1 MILTS
6 LLSTITVA
14 AGVVAADAPRQQLDL
29 NGTWQFQ
36 RTDNLEKP
44 PQPENWK
51 TCEVP
56 GYLRGTDY
64 ERAWFR
70 RTFIVPESM
79 RGCRIKIRFGG
90 VKYNSRVLLNG
101 KHAGGCFGGYR
112 PFEVDVTDAVRFG
125 EENELLVGVHDWTG
139 LFTPGRVDLSDHPD
153 WSRMRSRPKDKI
165 LSPIGGIFE
174 SYGIWDD
181 VTLVAHPAIYVKDLF
196 IKPSVRQG
204 ELVVDY
210 VLENES
216 DEDVEVHI
224 TAAVEDAGQDVLSLP
239 GQSVRLPAGQTVAVT
254 LRQAWPDPRHWSH
267 VDPHL
272 YHLRTELS
280 SGDVLRTRFGF
291 REFWVDGHRFYLNGK
306 RVNLLATSW
315 WSPRTPMPRQEIRER
330 WETVKQMGCVA
341 FRTHT
346 QPWRSVHYDVADEVG
361 LLMINE
367 GAVWNDESVYRIN
380 DPVFWENYAAH
391 LKAMVDRDKNR
402 PSMIMWSLEN
412 EFYGGRLNDE
422 APAKADLVRMGE
434 LVRKW
439 DPTRPFFY
447 ESDGDPGGVADVIGI
462 HYPHEY
468 PDYTCW
474 PNEADWLA
482 EPQESAGH
490 HFTNGE
496 TEFFWRKNKPLYIG
510 EFLWLPSADPSWH
523 TVFFGDDAYLDY
535 RRYRN
540 MGKAESWRMQI
551 LGYRHHEVAGI
562 SPWTVIEGG
571 PLDDE
576 NYLCQA
582 HQFAYQKIAA
592 YCHDYDSRFFSGET
606 VARRLEVFNDLFD
619 RSNLTVAWTLS
630 AADEVV
636 DQGDETLE
644 LEAGDH
650 RMLTVDLHMP
660 QAMRRTPLAWK
671 ITIRRDDTQVFEHTY
686 EYAVFPPVKSKAT
699 AARIGLYD
707 PKETSAAAF
716 ERLGVAL
723 RPIASLTSELPELGV
738 LIIGAGALDREQQ
751 PALAIG
757 EVPPERQAL
766 MDFVGCGGRIL
777 VLRQD
782 AYPEGRFDVSL
793 AEHQSTMTFPLC
805 ADHPILLG
813 IEPGDLKFWRGDH
826 MVSSREIVR
835 PTKGGCTPIVVSG
848 SKQGIHHSPLLERR
862 IGGGAIIHSQL
873 RLVEKSGKEPTAD
886 RLLVN
891 ILQYLSNDFD
901 GAKVARH
908 KTAVIGG
915 SDEYHRFLRSVGLR
929 YDDLTNRLADTD
941 LSTYKLI
948 LCRDDLSHVETLKS
962 FVEQGGN
969 LLVHRPGRDAVEA
982 VCDAF
987 GSDLELQPYSGP
999 VTRAEGEFPLLNR
1012 IAREDLYWLGEHVG
1026 ISWSPTPRATEM
1038 ADGMFG
1044 KRIDNKSSRQFEV
1057 EQWELEGY
1065 IVERREPGVTFAT
1078 IGSASAEVDF
1088 LDAGTYVFGIVGRGT
1103 PCDGGWPMAR
1113 VSIDDVPLGQ
1123 TTIPSDGWQTSTV
1136 FGHVE
1141 KGRHR
1146 VSVAFINDQSNSEK
1160 HEDRNLYVD
1169 KVLVAFDP
1177 NPDASFLTSPP
1188 VTARIRR
1195 GQGQVV
1201 IDQLRWDTEQRNG
1214 RKATRY
1220 VSSLLTALGGDF
1232 TPRFCV
1238 TVECETLKPPPGMQ
1252 HFRVAGGIVSQATN
1266 GTIRGPIHVAV
1277 AGRYTMEL
1285 TARGTQ
1291 LDGIYP
1297 LVEIHLDGQ
1306 EQQQQQER
1314 LGQVQIAS
1322 DHWRSYP
1329 LSVQLPEG
1337 THELSLSFVNDA
1349 NRPGEADR
1357 NVMYDRMVFYR
1368 D

>member
-1 MILTS
+1 MILTN
-6 LLSTITVA
+6 LLLTIAVP
-14 AGVVAADAPRQQLDL
+14 AGASAADGPRQQLDL
-29 NGTWQFQ
+29 NGTWQYQ
-36 RTDNLEKP
+36 RTDDLEKGP
-44 PQPENWK
+44 RPENWK

-56 GYLRGTDY
+56 GYLRGSDY

-79 RGCRIKIRFGG
+79 RGNRIKIGFGG

-101 KHAGGCFGGYR
+101 KHVGGCFGGYR
-112 PFEVDVTDAVRFG
+112 PFDVDVTNAARFG

-139 LFTPGRVDLSDHPD
+139 VFTPGRVDLSDRPD
-153 WSRMRSRPKDKI
+153 WSRMRSRPKDKL

-181 VTLVAHPAIYVKDLF
+181 VALVAHPAAYVKDLF
-196 IKPSVRQG
+196 VKPSVRQG

-210 VLENES
+210 TLANES
-216 DEDVEVHI
+216 TQDVEVDI
-224 TAAVEDAGQDVLSLP
+224 TAVVDDRSQECLSLP

-254 LRQAWPDPRHWSH
+254 LRQAWPDPRRWSH

-272 YHLRTELS
+272 YHLRTKLS

-306 RVNLLATSW
+306 RINLLATSW
-315 WSPRTPMPRQEIRER
+315 WPPRTPMPREEIRER
-330 WETVKQMGCVA
+330 WETVKRIGCVA

-346 QPWRSVHYDVADEVG
+346 QPWRSAHYDVADEVG

-391 LKAMVDRDKNR
+391 LKAMLDRDKNR

-422 APAKADLVRMGE
+422 APAKADLVRMGK
-434 LVRKW
+434 LVRQW

-468 PDYTCW
+468 PEYTCW
-474 PNEADWLA
+474 PNEAYWLA
-482 EPQESAGH
+482 EPQQAAGH

-496 TEFFWRKNKPLYIG
+496 TVFFWRKNKPLYIG

-571 PLDDE
+571 PLDEE

-606 VARRLEVFNDLFD
+606 VARRLEAFNDVFD
-619 RSNLTVAWTLS
+619 RSDLTVAWTLS
-630 AADEVV
+630 AASEIVDRDER
-636 DQGDETLE
+636 TLR

-650 RMLTVDLHMP
+650 RMLSVDLHMP
-660 QAMRRTPLAWK
+660 QVTRRTPLVWK
-671 ITIRRDDTQVFEHTY
+671 IAIRRDDTQVFEHTY
-686 EYAVFPPVKSKAT
+686 EYAAFPTSKSQAT
-699 AARIGLYD
+699 TARIGIYD
-707 PKETSAAAF
+707 PKGTSAAAF
-716 ERLGVAL
+716 QRLGVAP
-723 RPIASLTSELPELGV
+723 RRIASLTGELPELDV
-738 LIIGAGALDREQQ
+738 LIIGTGAFDPEEQ

-757 EVPPERQAL
+757 EVPPERQVL
-766 MDFVGCGGRIL
+766 TDFVTHGGRIL

-782 AYPEGRFDVSL
+782 TYPESWFDVTL
-793 AEHQSTMTFPLC
+793 TEHESTMTFPLC
-805 ADHPILLG
+805 TDHTVLRG

-826 MVSSREIVR
+826 MVSSHEIVR

-862 IGGGAIIHSQL
+862 IGRGAIIHSQL
-873 RLVEKSGKEPTAD
+873 KLVEKAGKEPTAD
-886 RLLVN
+886 LLLVN
-891 ILQYLSNDFD
+891 ILQYLSNDLYD
-901 GAKVARH
+901 SKLTRH
-908 KTAVIGG
+908 KTAVVGG

-929 YDDLTNRLADTD
+929 YDDLTKRLADAD
-941 LSTYKLI
+941 LSTYALV
-948 LCRDDLSHVETLKS
+948 LCRGGSPHAEKLRS
-962 FVEQGGN
+962 FVEHGGN
-969 LLVHRPGRDAVEA
+969 LLVHCPGRDDMEA
-982 VCDAF
+982 VRDAF
-987 GSDLELQPYSGP
+987 DLDLELQPYSGS
-999 VTRAEGEFPLLNR
+999 VTRAEGDSRLLKR

-1026 ISWSPTPRATEM
+1026 ISWSPTPRSTEM
-1038 ADGMFG
+1038 ADCMFG
-1044 KRIDNKSSRQFEV
+1044 KRIDDKPSRQFEV

-1088 LDAGTYVFGIVGRGT
+1088 PDAGAYVFGIVGRGT
-1103 PCDGGWPMAR
+1103 SCDGGWPMAR

-1123 TTIPSDGWQTSTV
+1123 TTIPSERWQTSTV
-1136 FGHVE
+1136 FGHVK
-1141 KGRHR
+1141 KGRHK
-1146 VSVAFINDQSNSEK
+1146 VSVAFINDQSNPEE
-1160 HEDRNLYVD
+1160 HEDRNLFVD
-1169 KVLVAFDP
+1169 KILVAFDP
-1177 NPDASFLTSPP
+1177 NPDASFLTTPP
-1188 VTARIRR
+1188 VAAHIHR
-1195 GQGQVV
+1195 GKGQVV

-1214 RKATRY
+1214 QKASRY
-1220 VSSLLTALGGDF
+1220 ASSLLTALGGDF
-1232 TPRFCV
+1232 TPRFGV
-1238 TVECETLKPPPGMQ
+1238 AVECETLKPPPDMP
-1252 HFRVAGGIVSQATN
+1252 HFHVAGGIVSQATN
-1266 GTIRGPIHVAV
+1266 GTIRGPIRVAT

-1291 LDGIYP
+1291 LDGVFP

-1306 EQQQQQER
+1306 ERQEK

-1322 DHWRSYP
+1322 EHWRSYQ
-1329 LSVQLPEG
+1329 LSVELPEG
-1337 THELSLSFVNDA
+1337 SHEISLSFINDA

-1357 NVMYDRMVFYR
+1357 NVMYDRIVFYR